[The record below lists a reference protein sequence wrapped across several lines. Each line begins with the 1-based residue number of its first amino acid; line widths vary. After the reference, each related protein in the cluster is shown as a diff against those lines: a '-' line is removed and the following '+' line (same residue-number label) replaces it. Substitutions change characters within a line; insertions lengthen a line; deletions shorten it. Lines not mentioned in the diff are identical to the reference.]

1 MRNKHPFAASEACLI
16 DSISSLCTC
25 IIDRIITQCEKK
37 EVKDKLISLSQ
48 INRARDSDFC
58 YKVFTHNHDFDWN
71 FDREGKGGGSVWED
85 LPNCMRSV
93 CYRSLYVV
101 MSGREE
107 KKKEKTRKMNSEK
120 CENQITTGVILEL
133 NNLMYLFFTLLSPP
147 AVSSLRII
155 IFVLAR
161 QCEI

>member
-1 MRNKHPFAASEACLI
+1 ML
-16 DSISSLCTC
+16 
-25 IIDRIITQCEKK
+25 
-37 EVKDKLISLSQ
+37 
-48 INRARDSDFC
+48 
-58 YKVFTHNHDFDWN
+58 
-71 FDREGKGGGSVWED
+71 
-85 LPNCMRSV
+85 
-93 CYRSLYVV
+93 
-101 MSGREE
+101 GREE

-120 CENQITTGVILEL
+120 CENQTITGVILEL